1 MLDGEKKLA
10 REKREAVEKK
20 EKVQETLNILSWQNN
35 AKASQASTDT
45 HKKAQEQAMLK
56 NQWALEAEADKEA
69 DR

>member
-35 AKASQASTDT
+35 AKTSQASTDT

-56 NQWALEAEADKEA
+56 NQWALEADADKEA